1 MIFRTEKNK
10 SPIYQ
15 TLSAQD
21 MKNIYIQY
29 LNWWNANKNRSLDE
43 IRAKYKKTSGILRY
57 PYKWF

>member
-1 MIFRTEKNK
+1 FRTEKNK